1 MPYSQIQKFTCHFV
15 LIALTSI
22 SLSHA
27 SGNIV
32 AKIER
37 PYIQLLE
44 NEIEYEFTLQ
54 SDDRELLDQQIKH
67 SFSIGK
73 SLSDY
78 LSLELGVSGKDSDF
92 DNFYIDEYEI
102 ELKWQLTEQ
111 GEFNNDWAVLFEIEH
126 EHDDDVWE
134 FSTNLIVLHQWNRWI
149 GTANI
154 GIKYETS
161 SKIDDELEA
170 EFAGQLKY
178 RYKQSLEPA
187 IEYFKNED
195 TNAIGP
201 SLLGKIKLNNRKS
214 IYWGVGMLFSLDGSN
229 ADSTFRTNIEFEF

>member
-1 MPYSQIQKFTCHFV
+1 MQTSQIRKHFSALVIV
-15 LIALTSI
+15 LLSSI
-22 SLSHA
+22 NLSHA
-27 SGNIV
+27 SGNSV
-32 AKIER
+32 SKIER

-54 SDDRELLDQQIKH
+54 SDDRIILDQQIKH

-73 SLSDY
+73 SLSDH
-78 LSLELGVSGKDSDF
+78 LSLELGVSGKDNDLDSL
-92 DNFYIDEYEI
+92 YIDEYEI

-111 GEFNNDWAVLFEIEH
+111 GEFNNDWAVLFELEH
-126 EHDDDVWE
+126 EHEEDVWE
-134 FSTNLIVLHQWNRWI
+134 FSTNLIVLHQWNRWV

-161 SKIDDELEA
+161 SKTDDEFET

-187 IEYFKNED
+187 IEYFKNQD

-201 SLLGKIKLNNRKS
+201 SLLGKIKFNNRKS
-214 IYWGVGMLFSLDGSN
+214 MYWGVGLLFSLDGSN
-229 ADSTFRTNIEFEF
+229 ADSTFRANVEFEF